1 MKTDTARLIHAV
13 HFAADRHRN
22 QRRKDRG
29 ATPYINHPVSLT
41 HILTNEGGIDDI
53 DVLCA
58 ALLHD
63 TIEDTDT
70 TPEELVAHF
79 GDRITAIVLEVTDDI
94 TQHWTV
100 RKQTQIDHAP
110 HLSYEAKLVKL
121 ADKISNVRDLLA
133 FPPHDW
139 PIARKQAYLD
149 FAAAVV
155 DGLRGTNAALEAAF
169 DVLVARRVE
178 IA

>member
-1 MKTDTARLIHAV
+1 MKDTATLIKAV
-13 HFAADRHRN
+13 HFAADRHRD
-22 QRRKDRG
+22 QRRKDKG
-29 ATPYINHPVSLT
+29 ATPYINHPVSLA
-41 HILTNEGGIDDI
+41 HILTDEGGIDDI

-70 TPEELVAHF
+70 TAEELRTHF
-79 GDRITAIVLEVTDDI
+79 GERITSIVLEVTDDI
-94 TQHWTV
+94 TRHWTV

-110 HLSYEAKLVKL
+110 YLSHEAKLVKL
-121 ADKISNVRDLLA
+121 ADKISNLRDLLA

-139 PIARKQAYLD
+139 ATERRHAYVD
-149 FAAAVV
+149 FTSAVV
-155 DGLRGTNAALEAAF
+155 AGLRGTNARLEAAF
-169 DVLVARRVE
+169 DALVARRVE

>member
-1 MKTDTARLIHAV
+1 MKTETARLIHAV
-13 HFAADRHRN
+13 HFAADKHRD
-22 QRRKDRG
+22 QRRKDHA
-29 ATPYINHPVSLT
+29 ATPYINHPVSLA
-41 HILTNEGGIDDI
+41 HILTDEGGIDDI
-53 DVLCA
+53 DILCA

-70 TPEELVAHF
+70 TAEELIAHF
-79 GDRITAIVLEVTDDI
+79 GERITSIVLEVTDDI

-133 FPPHDW
+133 FPPADW
-139 PIARKQAYLD
+139 PTERKQAYLD
-149 FAAAVV
+149 FTSAVV
-155 DGLRGTNAALEAAF
+155 AGLKGTNARLEAAF
-169 DVLVARRVE
+169 DVLVARRME